1 MIGPAMSMH
10 EDTTDAGQLDAGA
23 AELSGLRAVGQA
35 LRNVPILADA
45 ACALSA
51 SPWHNTRAAPS
62 AEQELLMKAYYLL
75 APLGAIAL
83 AGCTVYRPVALEPA
97 VVTPSVAVA
106 PTYVTPPNA
115 VVLGAGSATTT
126 DPALLDSDHDG
137 YNNSVDRYPND
148 PRWH

>member
-1 MIGPAMSMH
+1 MH
-10 EDTTDAGQLDAGA
+10 EDTTDAGQFEPGA
-23 AELSGLRAVGQA
+23 AALSGLRPVGQA
-35 LRNVPILADA
+35 LRKVPTLADA
-45 ACALSA
+45 PCASWA
-51 SPWHNTRAAPS
+51 SPWHHTRAVS
-62 AEQELLMKAYYLL
+62 SVEQELLMKAYYLL

-83 AGCTVYRPVALEPA
+83 AGCTVYRPVAVEPA

-106 PTYVTPPNA
+106 PTYVTPPNT
-115 VVLGAGSATTT
+115 VVLGAGSAATPT